1 MKRYRIDRSPHSFEY
16 SISIM
21 LIPSA
26 TLQAILSE
34 LDPSQDPSWTPA
46 YSSFIHTSDPYQWPY
61 SHRRRLSPQRVKAL
75 YASLATVGRIPIE
88 FEFDTGSS
96 LTVTPTLEDFAP
108 ELADT
113 PIQVYYKPSR
123 FGLQGSALT
132 YYIKCLEETSSNPF
146 TRVTGEEDS
155 AYLITDSGYLDP
167 LKLPSSDPLVSTD
180 FGSDLFHS
188 GPDFLSLFKALF
200 WIHIISSTSWL
211 IWVYCLGG
219 RVLLQLPLLWGLLA
233 LVAF

>member
-1 MKRYRIDRSPHSFEY
+1 
-16 SISIM
+16 M

-46 YSSFIHTSDPYQWPY
+46 YSSFIPTSDPYQWTN
-61 SHRRRLSPQRVKAL
+61 RRRLSPQRVKAL
-75 YASLATVGRIPIE
+75 YASLATVGRVPI
-88 FEFDTGSS
+88 EFDTGAS

-113 PIQVYYKPSR
+113 PTQVYYKPSQ

-132 YYIKCLEETSSNPF
+132 YYIKCLGITSSNPF

-180 FGSDLFHS
+180 SGSDLFHS

-200 WIHIISSTSWL
+200 WIHLISSTSWL

-219 RVLLQLPLLWGLLA
+219 RVLIQLPLLWGLLA
-233 LVAF
+233 VVAF